1 METLK
6 LSLDS
11 MKKASSEAKGLD
23 KARLESAI
31 AALTG
36 KLTVTEQSLKEA
48 NSSRADLEKRLKS
61 LQENS
66 AEAAAALRDNA
77 DLKARVT
84 NLSGKLAS
92 AEQSKTALE
101 AMRKSLETE
110 VAALKGKLAERAAQP
125 APSPDAAKAELTKL
139 TASLIELREANAQY
153 ENAVRNLT
161 ASGKKLQAE
170 KESLAKE
177 LSEAKKVL
185 ASRDAAPNNSLIARE
200 NLELKEKA
208 VRSEKLYAELKA
220 ERDDLAARRI
230 ALDKEVVKLRQDN
243 EALVKSETLLK
254 ADLKRWSEG
263 AGGAASDAIAKKN
276 QAIDELIKELESGK
290 NVKKQ
295 LELQITDLRN
305 EVSRL
310 KNRSDKAVETAKKAV
325 DDARRYRR
333 ELTTLRADIEDGMIA
348 SKSSSVPKASVTVT
362 EAKTPEKTVPTQ
374 AKKQSYDEK
383 AYLEAMANARA
394 AEAKKDLGT
403 ALWQYWRAADIAVER
418 PEPYLNLVRIHLLRK
433 EKESAEKAY
442 RKALQNGAERD
453 MSLED
458 QFK

>member
-11 MKKASSEAKGLD
+11 MKKASSESKGLD

-101 AMRKSLETE
+101 AVRKSLETE
-110 VAALKGKLAERAAQP
+110 VASLKGKLADRAAQP

-177 LSEAKKVL
+177 LAEAKKVL

-220 ERDDLAARRI
+220 ERDELAARRI
-230 ALDKEVVKLRQDN
+230 ALDKEVVRLRQDN
-243 EALVKSETLLK
+243 EALTKSETLLK

-263 AGGAASDAIAKKN
+263 AGGTASDAIAKKN
-276 QAIDELIKELESGK
+276 QAIDELIRELEAGK
-290 NVKKQ
+290 NTKKQ

-348 SKSSSVPKASVTVT
+348 SKSSSAPQASVTVT
-362 EAKTPEKTVPTQ
+362 EAKTPEKTAPAPV
-374 AKKQSYDEK
+374 KKQSYDEK

-433 EKESAEKAY
+433 EKDSAEKAY